1 MARARRDVAKERGWR
16 DVLARRVAS
25 GLSVRAFCRRAGL
38 CEASFYAWRRTI
50 RERDG
55 KQAPPMQAPLWKARA
70 LQGRLA
76 KAPAFVPAMISGE
89 SRCDAAIV
97 IELAGGRRLKLP
109 EAMDASR
116 VAELVHALETRGA
129 R

>member
-55 KQAPPMQAPLWKARA
+55 KQAPLWMARA

-97 IELAGGRRLKLP
+97 IELAGGRTLKLP
-109 EAMDASR
+109 EAMDAAR
-116 VAELVHALETRGA
+116 VAEIVHALETRGA